1 MVKIKVSKTLEEKIR
16 KGYPWIFHYQIQ
28 NGDLGGQ
35 PGDLAVV
42 YDSKNRFLAVGLL
55 DPESDIRF
63 RVLQTLRPVKI
74 DSDFFSKKLN
84 IAIRIRKFL
93 IGGGTTG
100 YRIINGENDGFPG
113 LVLDRYEST
122 LVLKLYTS
130 AWIPYLST
138 LVPLFK
144 NQPSIERCVLRWSRK
159 AAASKAVLKKWAD
172 GSILFGDPVRSSIRF
187 KENKITFE
195 ANVIS
200 GQKTGFFL
208 DQRDNRQSVR
218 LLSDKRSVLTVF
230 SYT

>member
-84 IAIRIRKFL
+84 QVPV
-93 IGGGTTG
+93 
-100 YRIINGENDGFPG
+100 YINE
-113 LVLDRYEST
+113 
-122 LVLKLYTS
+122 
-130 AWIPYLST
+130 
-138 LVPLFK
+138 
-144 NQPSIERCVLRWSRK
+144 
-159 AAASKAVLKKWAD
+159 
-172 GSILFGDPVRSSIRF
+172 
-187 KENKITFE
+187 
-195 ANVIS
+195 
-200 GQKTGFFL
+200 
-208 DQRDNRQSVR
+208 
-218 LLSDKRSVLTVF
+218 
-230 SYT
+230 